1 MQISENGKNLIKSFE
16 GCSLVAYKVLPS
28 EQYWTIG
35 YGHYGPDVY
44 EGMRITQEQ
53 ANNLFDKD
61 IQKYSNAVN
70 NFPFTWKLNQN
81 EFDSLVS
88 FCYNLGTGIL
98 EDFRGLTRE
107 EIIKEIP
114 LYCNSGGVRLE
125 GLVRRRKAELELF
138 NTPCQTLTNNNT
150 EYEENGIFYPSELI
164 YFRNAPYVSDSNPIQ
179 GNYTSGECV
188 IYDRVFIGNNYVW
201 ISWLSATNNI
211 RRYMPIRTYE
221 NGVYGEIWGI
231 IE

>member
-1 MQISENGKNLIKSFE
+1 MKISENGKNFIKSFE

-35 YGHYGPDVY
+35 YGHYGQDVY

-61 IQKYSNAVN
+61 IQKYSNAVE
-70 NFPFTWKLNQN
+70 NFPFTWNLNQN

-107 EIIKEIP
+107 QVLREIP
-114 LYCNSGGVRLE
+114 LYCNSGGIKLQ
-125 GLVRRRKAELELF
+125 GLVRRRKAEVELF
-138 NTPCQTLTNNNT
+138 NTPCNSNQNI
-150 EYEENGIFYPSELI
+150 EKEEHGIFYPNDLI
-164 YFRNAPYVSDSNPIQ
+164 YFRNAPIVSDSNPII
-179 GNYTSGECV
+179 GTYTIGESV
-188 IYDRVFIGNNYVW
+188 IYDKIFIGNGYVW
-201 ISWLSATNNI
+201 ISWISASENK
-211 RRYMPIRTYE
+211 RRYMPVRTYN
-221 NGVYGEIWGI
+221 NGVYGELWGT

>member
-35 YGHYGPDVY
+35 YGHYGSDVY

-61 IQKYSNAVN
+61 IQKYSNAVD

-114 LYCNSGGVRLE
+114 LYCISGGTRLE

-138 NTPCQTLTNNNT
+138 NTPFKTLTNNNT

-179 GNYTSGECV
+179 GNYTSGEWV

-211 RRYMPIRTYE
+211 RRYMPIRTYK